1 MPNDETPLLRCAE
14 GNFILK
20 MYHKWIPEKSKWK
33 AAYDKGLNVNLNL
46 NDNVLYLGASSGST
60 ISFISK
66 YTNGIIF
73 SVEKS
78 PKMIIQLIKKSIK
91 IKNIFPLFCDAR
103 NIDYIGSKLKNTKI
117 NILFQDIPSFDQ
129 VEILINASKLI
140 DNDCKIF
147 FSLKTKS
154 ISQVDSYDIYKL
166 VKEKLTNF
174 FEIIEETSLEPYHK
188 FHWFFILKKK

>member
-1 MPNDETPLLRCAE
+1 M
-14 GNFILK
+14 
-20 MYHKWIPEKSKWK
+20 
-33 AAYDKGLNVNLNL
+33 
-46 NDNVLYLGASSGST
+46 
-60 ISFISK
+60 
-66 YTNGIIF
+66 
-73 SVEKS
+73 
-78 PKMIIQLIKKSIK
+78 
-91 IKNIFPLFCDAR
+91 
-103 NIDYIGSKLKNTKI
+103 
-117 NILFQDIPSFDQ
+117 FQDIPSFDQ